1 MREGPMK
8 YIDVKG
14 KFMFP
19 QKHLFFFF
27 VYTGNGGHKFFPAL
41 LDL

>member
-1 MREGPMK
+1 MREGPMN

-19 QKHLFFFF
+19 QKHLFFGLFTQAMEVINSF
-27 VYTGNGGHKFFPAL
+27 QL
-41 LDL
+41 C

>member
-14 KFMFP
+14 KFYVPPEAPFFC
-19 QKHLFFFF
+19 LFTQAMEVINSFQ
-27 VYTGNGGHKFFPAL
+27 L
-41 LDL
+41 C